1 MNGWWRGLYSSDRTD
16 ITANILSIY
25 SLFFLILFS
34 ISFTY
39 GKGINI
45 PLLNTNSVLIIALIS
60 LGIFAAYLLYS
71 RKVFE
76 EMMRKNIWTSFSYIC
91 CFSSA
96 VFVYLFYATSE
107 GVKLFPFRNL
117 FFVGYFIVLL
127 MEVFAARTIGSKFV
141 SRRKEGDI
149 VDLLNFHASHF
160 VRGDYLKDLWE
171 EITEKYAPDV
181 DFNRFNPSSRRF
193 DIEDLDEN
201 TKIFLCVAMLL
212 GMSDPSSDYRL
223 KTSQEEMKIK
233 IEEVLEEKV
242 LMLPEELRSSFDEKK
257 YYPILYKKTLN
268 RITD

>member
-1 MNGWWRGLYSSDRTD
+1 
-16 ITANILSIY
+16 
-25 SLFFLILFS
+25 
-34 ISFTY
+34 
-39 GKGINI
+39 
-45 PLLNTNSVLIIALIS
+45 
-60 LGIFAAYLLYS
+60 
-71 RKVFE
+71 
-76 EMMRKNIWTSFSYIC
+76 
-91 CFSSA
+91 
-96 VFVYLFYATSE
+96 
-107 GVKLFPFRNL
+107 
-117 FFVGYFIVLL
+117 

-212 GMSDPSSDYRL
+212 RMSDPSSDYRL